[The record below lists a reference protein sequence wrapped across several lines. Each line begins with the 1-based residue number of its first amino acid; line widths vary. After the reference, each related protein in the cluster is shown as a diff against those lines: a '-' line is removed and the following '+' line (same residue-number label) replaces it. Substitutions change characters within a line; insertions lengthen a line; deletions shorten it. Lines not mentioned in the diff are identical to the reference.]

1 MKITIYMIRHGATK
15 GNLEKRYVGS
25 TDEELLPESV
35 EALENMRGKIP
46 PAKQVYISP
55 MKRCRQTAQQLY
67 PGISPRVIEDFRECE
82 FGEFEYCNY
91 TELNGHPAYQKFID
105 TMGRSGFP
113 GGENRSQFQHR
124 CVNAFRKLVS
134 QWHQDGMKSAIL
146 RDAQNSRND
155 ISAAFV
161 VHGGTIMALL
171 DAFSLPHRDYYD
183 WQTGNGK
190 GYAMELGGDVSS
202 GRIVLENIRP
212 L

>member
-1 MKITIYMIRHGATK
+1 MKITIYMIRHGATR

-35 EALENMRGKIP
+35 EALKNMRRKIP
-46 PAKQVYISP
+46 PVEKVYISP
-55 MKRCRQTAQQLY
+55 MTRCRQTAEYLY
-67 PGISPRVIEDFRECE
+67 PGVPLQVIEAFRECD

-113 GGENRSQFQHR
+113 GGEDRSQFQHR
-124 CVNAFRKLVS
+124 CVDGFKKLVS
-134 QWHQDGMKSAIL
+134 QWQQNGRESAVL
-146 RDAQNSRND
+146 QDAQNSRND
-155 ISAAFV
+155 IFAALV

-171 DAFSLPHRDYYD
+171 DAFSNPHRDYYD

-190 GYAMELGGDVSS
+190 GYAMELVSDVSS
-202 GRIVLENIRP
+202 GQIVLENIRP
-212 L
+212 M